1 MLFPFTR
8 VWTRRQKGLIVG
20 LAVLALALSAVLIY
34 GYERYYRGPSQGAFF
49 GIWETASD
57 PDSLIY
63 YEFRPDQTF
72 SVSLSPAMDEESIFG
87 TGRWYAGGPN
97 IYIRFSADEIGE
109 GTRPQVWHIV
119 DIQPNEFRVRFFTRD
134 EVQVYKRIHRAVAPA
149 SNQTMQRTAGGFGSS
164 LAMNFH
170 PQPAATRRLTGRR

>member
-20 LAVLALALSAVLIY
+20 SAVLALALSAALIY
-34 GYERYYRGPSQGAFF
+34 GYERYYRGPSEGAFF

-119 DIQPNEFRVRFFTRD
+119 DIQPNEFRVRFFTHD
-134 EVQVYKRIHRAVAPA
+134 EGQVYKRVRPAERPA
-149 SNQTMQRTAGGFGSS
+149 SNQTMQRTTGSLEFS
-164 LAMNFH
+164 PSMKSH
-170 PQPAATRRLTGRR
+170 PLPAATRSLASRR